1 MKFLINLSKS
11 GMDYSY
17 EKRIGQSRRR
27 GGYNDCPDHEELS
40 FPVLAS
46 RVTRRLL
53 RFFTN
58 ISYIYRNCLRTDF
71 IAE

>member
-27 GGYNDCPDHEELS
+27 GGYNGCPDHEELS

-46 RVTRRLL
+46 RVTRREFSRNWLGNAA
-53 RFFTN
+53 N
-58 ISYIYRNCLRTDF
+58 ISWWNF
-71 IAE
+71 VVGVF